1 MTKDDL
7 KWLKM
12 IKTDFIDIT
21 YNYLKSLKTTKNT
34 QIENDFKVTQND
46 SNRVKMMLSDPIW
59 HKHYKITQNDLKY
72 CVVQK

>member
-7 KWLKM
+7 KWQKM

-21 YNYLKSLKTTKNT
+21 YNYLKSLRMTKNT

-59 HKHYKITQNDLKY
+59 LKHYKITQNDLK
-72 CVVQK
+72 

>member
-46 SNRVKMMLSDPIW
+46 WNQVKMMSSDPIW
-59 HKHYKITQNDLKY
+59 LKHYKITQNDLK
-72 CVVQK
+72 

>member
-12 IKTDFIDIT
+12 IKTDLIDIT
-21 YNYLKSLKTTKNT
+21 YNYLKSLRMTKNT

-59 HKHYKITQNDLKY
+59 LKHYKITQNDLK
-72 CVVQK
+72 

>member
-59 HKHYKITQNDLKY
+59 LKHYKITQNDLK
-72 CVVQK
+72 

>member
-21 YNYLKSLKTTKNT
+21 YNYLKSLRMTKNT

-59 HKHYKITQNDLKY
+59 LKHYKITQNDLK
-72 CVVQK
+72 